1 MEIKRIKIPG
11 VKTVIG
17 VLSGKGGVGKTFITG
32 CLAATFAKLG
42 KKTGILDANISCP
55 DIFKIFGIKQKI
67 IPTADNKIIPAE
79 KYGIKIVSMAGL
91 CATEDEPIVW
101 RGPIVSKIIQQLLK
115 ETLWGE
121 LDVLVIDFP
130 SGTSDAVLT
139 ILQSFAVDGVLMV
152 TTPQQLAAIDCRR
165 TINMAIAMKIPILG
179 IAENMRGEV
188 FGEGGAGRVAEIM
201 RIPLLGSIPLRKQ
214 IASLCD
220 EGIPPVFHMEELEM
234 IFGKI
239 IRSLDERALGLAG
252 SQGERN

>member
-1 MEIKRIKIPG
+1 MAIPQQTFKLPG

-17 VLSGKGGVGKTFITG
+17 VLSGKGGVGKTFVAS

-42 KKTGILDANISCP
+42 KKTGVLDANISCP
-55 DIFKIFGIKQKI
+55 DIFKILGIKHKI
-67 IPTADNKIIPAE
+67 IPTSDNKIVPAE
-79 KYGIKIVSMAGL
+79 KWGLKVVSMAGL
-91 CATEDEPIVW
+91 CTTEDEPIVW

-139 ILQSFAVDGVLMV
+139 ILQSFAIDGVLMV
-152 TTPQQLAAIDCRR
+152 TSPQQLATLDCRR
-165 TINMAIAMKIPILG
+165 SIHAAQALKIPILG
-179 IAENMRGEV
+179 IIENMRGEV
-188 FGEGGAGRVAEIM
+188 FGEGATSHVADM
-201 RIPLLGSIPLRKQ
+201 MGIPFLGSIPLRKQ
-214 IASLCD
+214 IVSLND

-239 IRSLDERALGLAG
+239 ARTSLEKIAV
-252 SQGERN
+252 